1 MTGGGLIALVAY
13 GSQNVLLSGNP
24 DMTYWYKTFRKY
36 SHFAVE
42 SVTTALEGPNEL
54 FFSQPIKLR
63 AKIQRVGD
71 LMSDIYFT
79 FRIPDIYSKHVTIPT
94 ERTSQWQYQWVRYL
108 GCAIIQNAAFFV
120 GGQKIQ
126 EVDGTYLLARAS
138 VDLTNADFEKFR
150 ILVGDVPELFAP
162 AEGIYAGG
170 TNQTGYPDVFY
181 DNETALG
188 SQANRPSIFGQDIHV
203 PLGFWF
209 SDASSLAL
217 PLVGLQYHDCEVQLT
232 LNSIENLYTILDVS
246 GYRVNPLYKM
256 ASSTAEL
263 QLNQPEYVPSNDT
276 TAEWRYFATDVGA
289 TVPAL
294 NGWFLN
300 PRIQTTYVYLPDE
313 ERKVFATQPLSYL
326 LTQMTPYPFP
336 GLFNRQILD
345 LYTHNPITRLFFLQR
360 RSDSLQFRNQFINY
374 SNWWNY
380 PQPPFIPTPNLT
392 ALNTKANSSGILVPA
407 GQSGIIRAL
416 RVLADG
422 NEIQEEKPVDYFT
435 KITQWK
441 TLTGK
446 GTLGIPVYNFALH
459 SPTTQPAGSINASRI
474 KNFQV
479 ELDLFPLPVN
489 TNYVYDLTIYV
500 ESLNWFVVEGG
511 MGGLKYAL

>member
-13 GSQNVLLSGNP
+13 GAQNVLLSGNP
-24 DMTYWYKTFRKY
+24 EMTYWYKAFRRY
-36 SHFAVE
+36 SHFATE

-54 FFSQPIKLR
+54 FYDQPIKLR

-79 FRIPDIYSKHVTIPT
+79 FRVPDIYSKYVNIPT
-94 ERTSQWQYQWVRYL
+94 ERTSQWQYEWVRFL
-108 GCAIIQNAAFFV
+108 GAAMIQNAAFFV

-126 EVDGTYLLARAS
+126 EVDGTYLVARAS
-138 VDLTNADFEKFR
+138 LDYDNTAYEKWR
-150 ILVGDVPELFAP
+150 ILVGDTNELTNP

-170 TNQTGYPDVFY
+170 TNQTGYPSVFP
-181 DNETALG
+181 NPAVPLG
-188 SQANRPSIFGQDIHV
+188 GQTNRPSIFGQDIHV

-209 SDASSLAL
+209 SDASSQAL
-217 PLVGLQYHDCEVQLT
+217 PLVALQYHDCEVQLI
-232 LNSIENLYTILDVS
+232 LNPIQTLYTILDVS
-246 GYRVNPLYKM
+246 GFRVNPLYKM
-256 ASSTAEL
+256 SAPSQLL
-263 QLNQPEYVPSNDT
+263 QLNMPEYIPSNDQL
-276 TAEWRYFATDVGA
+276 AEWRYFATDVGA
-289 TVPAL
+289 SVPAL

-326 LTQMTPYPFP
+326 MTQITPYPFP
-336 GLFNRQILD
+336 GIFNRQILD
-345 LYTHNPITRLFFLQR
+345 LYTHNPITRLIFIQR
-360 RSDSLQFRNQFINY
+360 RSDSVEYRNDWFNFT
-374 SNWWNY
+374 NWWNY
-380 PQPPFIPTPNLT
+380 PQPPFVPTPGLT
-392 ALNTKANSSGILVPA
+392 PMNTKAYSSGLLIPQ

-435 KITQWK
+435 KITPWK
-441 TLTGK
+441 TLNGRDS
-446 GTLGIPVYNFALH
+446 LGIPVYNFALH

-479 ELDLFPLPVN
+479 EVDVFPLPVD
-489 TNYVYDLTIYV
+489 TNYVYNLTIYV
-500 ESLNWFVVEGG
+500 ESLNFFECAGG